1 MKAVRF
7 AVPLAALAIFA
18 CADAR
23 AQEAKTHVVDAR
35 GLKLQVP
42 TDWKQAKATS
52 SMRAAELKV
61 DPAEGDDYPA
71 ELVVFVFPGG
81 AGGVDANV
89 DRWRKM
95 FKDENGAAP
104 KAETSKIASKAGE
117 VARVETSGHY
127 HPAQFPGR
135 AAEPDRDGARLLGAI
150 LVSDGSGYFI
160 RMIGPDETMRKLAPR
175 FDEMLK
181 ALDFAK

>member
-1 MKAVRF
+1 MKVVRF
-7 AVPLAALAIFA
+7 AAFLTVFASLACVA
-18 CADAR
+18 AR
-23 AQEAKTHVVDAR
+23 AQDAKTHVVDAR

-42 TDWKQAKATS
+42 TDWKQAKSTS
-52 SMRAAELKV
+52 QMRAAELKV
-61 DPAEGDDYPA
+61 EPAEGDAYPA

-95 FKDENGAAP
+95 FKDETGAAP
-104 KAETSKIASKAGE
+104 KAETAKVAAKAGE
-117 VARVETSGHY
+117 VTRVETSGHY

-135 AAEPDRDGARLLGAI
+135 AAEPDREGARLLGAI

-175 FDEMLK
+175 FDEMIKELE
-181 ALDFAK
+181 FAK